1 MIGTGWWGP
10 SPGDPCDPERVAGPL
25 RPARPLAYAKQLGRT
40 ETDPMTLTAS
50 RPCAGVRSLARR
62 VVLAAGL
69 ALAPVAALAQPLW
82 VTPAVQ
88 APKVERRILDSA
100 AVGGPVSYHVYLP
113 DAYHAE
119 PDRHFPVLYWLH
131 GSGSVI
137 GGTAAMAAAFDDAI
151 ARGVIPPL
159 IVVFPNGLPYGM
171 YTDARSGSQPVESM
185 IVWDLV
191 AEIDRTL
198 RTIPNRHG
206 RILEGFSMGGYGAA
220 RLGFKHR
227 HRFGAISILGGGPL
241 QADFLAP
248 GQGLQPLEVRTRIL
262 GEVWGGDPAAFVAD
276 SPRTLASQAV
286 GNLPPGFAIR
296 QLIGTADPILPA
308 NRDFH
313 AVLDGLDISHEYLEV
328 PSVGHSMPAL
338 LDAMG
343 DEFFRFHANVLG
355 AGGIYPVPTQGRG
368 GLALLAALL
377 ALAGTIALAAR
388 H

>member
-1 MIGTGWWGP
+1 MALPTP
-10 SPGDPCDPERVAGPL
+10 R
-25 RPARPLAYAKQLGRT
+25 LAT
-40 ETDPMTLTAS
+40 
-50 RPCAGVRSLARR
+50 LARR
-62 VVLAAGL
+62 LLLAAVI
-69 ALAPVAALAQPLW
+69 ALTPVVASAQPVW

-88 APKVERRILDSA
+88 APKVERRILDST

-119 PDRHFPVLYWLH
+119 PERRFPVLYWLH

-137 GGTAAMAAAFDDAI
+137 GGTATIAAAFDGAI

-171 YTDARSGSQPVESM
+171 YTDARPATQPVESM
-185 IVWDLV
+185 IVGDLV
-191 AEIDRTL
+191 PEIDRTL
-198 RTIPNRHG
+198 RTIPSRHG

-227 HRFGAISILGGGPL
+227 HQFGAISILGGGPL

-248 GQGLQPLEVRTRIL
+248 GPGLQPLELRTRIL

-276 SPRTLASQAV
+276 SPRTIAAAV
-286 GNLPPGFAIR
+286 VGDLPSALTVR
-296 QLIGTADPILPA
+296 QIIGTADSILPA

-313 AVLDGLDISHEYLEV
+313 AVLDGLGIAHDYLEV
-328 PSVGHSMPAL
+328 PGVGHSMPAL

-343 DEFFRFHANVLG
+343 DDFFRFHASVLG
-355 AGGIYPVPTQGRG
+355 AAGVYPVPAQNRG
-368 GLALLAALL
+368 SLALLAALL
-377 ALAGTIALAAR
+377 ALVGMIVLAAR
-388 H
+388 R